1 MDLDRENDAAY
12 YRNRAEMQRVMA
24 DQAPTDA
31 IRTIHSQLAER
42 YAALADAIDGSSFA
56 GSSSAQAPDENAPK
70 GATTAA

>member
-1 MDLDRENDAAY
+1 MKAVVFHGVGDIRLDDVPEPTI
-12 YRNRAEMQRVMA
+12 
-24 DQAPTDA
+24 QAPTDA